1 MTLQPK
7 QFSYEYA
14 SIFQDASVVAAYPQ
28 RAPYPAEAFEILAA
42 LIDKTLSPCRLLDAG
57 CGTGQ
62 MTAGLL
68 AYADHIDA
76 VDISA
81 AMIAAGQQMPYGAD
95 PKINWI
101 TGGVESVALQPPYAL
116 IVAAASLHWMPWAV
130 TLPRFARSLSPNGV
144 LTLVENPSLPSVWGA
159 ALTPIIAEYSMNR
172 DFQPYS
178 MRTVAQEIERHG
190 LFRQVGVLEAKSV
203 RFRQPV
209 DDWITAIHATNGF
222 SRERMGEARAAE
234 FDQKIRSILN
244 IYCPTGIV
252 EEWIGARVIYGKPLD
267 PTAEASA

>member
-1 MTLQPK
+1 MIPQPK

-28 RAPYPAEAFEILAA
+28 RAPYPTEIFAILRE
-42 LIDKTLSPCRLLDAG
+42 LIDKTVSPCRILDAG

-68 AYADHIDA
+68 AYADNIDA

-81 AMIAAGQQMPYGAD
+81 NMIAAGKQMPYGAD

-101 TGGVESVALQPPYAL
+101 VGGIETVNLQPPYAL
-116 IVAAASLHWMPWAV
+116 IVAAVSLHWMPWAV
-130 TLPRFARSLSPNGV
+130 TLPRLARAISPNGY
-144 LTLVENPSLPSVWGA
+144 LALVENPGLPNAWDKV
-159 ALTPIIAEYSMNR
+159 TMPIIAEYSMNR

-178 MRTVAQEIERHG
+178 MATVAQELETHG
-190 LFRQVGVLEAKSV
+190 LFRQVGVHEAKPVS
-203 RFRQPV
+203 FRQPL
-209 DDWITAIHATNGF
+209 DDWITALHATNGF

-234 FDQKIRSILN
+234 FDEKIRQALIQ
-244 IYCPTGIV
+244 YCPTGEV
-252 EEWIGARVIYGKPLD
+252 EQQISARVIYGKPLNR
-267 PTAEASA
+267 TGA

>member
-1 MTLQPK
+1 MITQPK

-28 RAPYPAEAFEILAA
+28 RAPYPTETFEILAL
-42 LIDKTLSPCRLLDAG
+42 LIDKTVAPCRLLDAG

-81 AMIAAGQQMPYGAD
+81 AMIAAGKQMPYGAD

-101 TGGVESVALQPPYAL
+101 TGGMESVSLHPPYAL
-116 IVAAASLHWMPWAV
+116 VVAALSLHWMPWAV
-130 TLPRFARSLSPNGV
+130 TLPRLAQVVSPNGY
-144 LTLVENPSLPSVWGA
+144 LALVENPGLPNAWDQA
-159 ALTPIIAEYSMNR
+159 ITPIIGEYSMNQ

-178 MRTVAQEIERHG
+178 IATVAQALETHG
-190 LFRQVGVLEAKSV
+190 LFHQVGVQEAKPV

-209 DDWITAIHATNGF
+209 DDWITALHATNGL
-222 SRERMGEARAAE
+222 SRERMGTEKAAE
-234 FDQKIRSILN
+234 FDQKIRQVIEK
-244 IYCPTGIV
+244 YCPTGEI
-252 EEWIGARVIYGKPLD
+252 EQWIGARVVYGRP
-267 PTAEASA
+267 